1 MCNVGSV
8 GICFKVPD
16 LGQPMTLA
24 SNSILIKPST
34 NRLNNSFMFYVF
46 QTADFQNLIKK
57 ITSSL
62 AQPKFNKTEF
72 KNLKIPLPPLEIQ
85 KQIVAECERIE
96 EQYNTIRM
104 SIEKYQELIKAILV
118 KCGIIANT
126 DESIGGGAVETSS
139 LPC

>member
-1 MCNVGSV
+1 
-8 GICFKVPD
+8 
-16 LGQPMTLA
+16 
-24 SNSILIKPST
+24 
-34 NRLNNSFMFYVF
+34 MFYVF

-126 DESIGGGAVETSS
+126 DESIGGGGQ
-139 LPC
+139 